1 VQVALQGLTGHE
13 TAKGTPTGTR
23 TGPKVH
29 GRDPDRGHEL
39 REGVCEAE
47 PSTMQ
52 SSIFSKNV
60 LVVTAVG
67 GVFDQTCL
75 ERHVDLLPSGQ
86 GLAAAAVAKTVL
98 WSVGRGCC
106 LGRVFQ
112 DVFG

>member
-1 VQVALQGLTGHE
+1 MQVALQGLTGHE

-60 LVVTAVG
+60 LVVPG
-67 GVFDQTCL
+67 
-75 ERHVDLLPSGQ
+75 
-86 GLAAAAVAKTVL
+86 AARLGEDGAFCRN
-98 WSVGRGCC
+98 GR
-106 LGRVFQ
+106 RA
-112 DVFG
+112 